1 MGDIISLR
9 FYCTM
14 KRNINQAQVPFL
26 LPESRGA
33 TAMRVLLILSIAG
46 QVIAPILNPDNSNG
60 HGFHDQAALL
70 PGGGNFG
77 MLPSI
82 LSGNQ
87 ALSYE
92 QYTGSPIDQSL
103 NPQNPNSNSRED
115 RAWEDGSRMVK
126 LSGFGGGLMLQGANL
141 MLPGLNV
148 ALPRRALSS
157 INEQMLDGAQTISFA
172 DRTGTRYLAEASQLA
187 TETIAKVGDK
197 TADAG
202 ANMVVGLLRGYEQ
215 HFDGLF
221 RPTKTEVL
229 RNMAD
234 ALMGSDYALPE
245 GGASSMMLEYIRLK
259 KPASVSEL
267 RAVFLDTVL
276 AASQVVRNND
286 GTFTQFLD
294 NGQSVTLDENAAMD
308 IFSESILYFGS
319 EMASRKAVATW
330 NSMLDAVG
338 LSDLKQ
344 QASDDYDVPET
355 KPSGLSNNSYNL
367 PEAVV
372 RGPDLQPIAGMT
384 VASQEKALMEALN
397 NGTLTQNYEY
407 VLVDLSADQ
416 SRALNMPNGLTSNQV
431 LYIRDK
437 ATGNLIPQGAFADP
451 IFEGLAT
458 PLDIGNGQFDLGRMP
473 TIKFT
478 DPQLYKGLFADPNL
492 GVSIT
497 GSDIRLGQISMMDY
511 AGNPLTI
518 KSADFGSYNFR
529 LIELRKVQPGNR
541 NFVIQVADGSGNPIG
556 IMNADTS
563 FINTAGFDHN
573 AARHSVGFTFSSLPE
588 SQQVF
593 SVIDNGKLTT
603 ATNYSKLLSGQS
615 VVIDGVEFTPVFS
628 GGSPVASGLG
638 EGTNMIVSVTNSAG
652 ETLPPVYIQQKSP
665 GMKAQAFWMSPEESA
680 MLARMPQE
688 YWGQDF
694 IKVMDRLNNGGHV
707 ELNVNGT
714 QVKITSMADLDAY
727 ISNPANS
734 IKLPGRTNPRLS
746 SFSSFLNS
754 KGVLYSFNFA
764 SYGLQFLDIAK
775 PWIKA
780 EINRPYLGNSCGG
793 DSCDGASFEF
803 WYPISQMTI
812 QGMGSMYNMYPAS
825 ITQAEVDVSRLEGN
839 PNDKN
844 LYFVYLGDRVA
855 FNDGARPSLF
865 GAMPVIFRSD
875 EIASRFF
882 MELIKPSDPSRS
894 KINPVFLT
902 PGTWVRVFN
911 QDLGEVPDEHIVA
924 EGEDYVYEQFKVN
937 VVDSLPTKVHDIDP
951 YDYPNRIHAQVVS
964 SYLESGTPVL
974 QDVIIVAL
982 RDKSGRERIYI
993 KLEDGMSNLR
1003 ADSPNF
1009 NSLVAE
1015 INYGK

>member
-1 MGDIISLR
+1 
-9 FYCTM
+9 M
-14 KRNINQAQVPFL
+14 KRNINQAPVPVF
-26 LPESRGA
+26 LPENRGA
-33 TAMRVLLILSIAG
+33 QAMRVLLILSIAG
-46 QVIAPILNPDNSNG
+46 QIVAPIFNPDNSNG
-60 HGFHDQAALL
+60 FHDQAAIM
-70 PGGGNFG
+70 PGGSNFG
-77 MLPSI
+77 MLPALMNGS
-82 LSGNQ
+82 SV
-87 ALSYE
+87 LSYE
-92 QYTGSPIDQSL
+92 QYTGESLVQTL
-103 NPQNPNSNSRED
+103 NPQNPNSGRQDD
-115 RAWEDGSRMVK
+115 RSWEDSSRMVK
-126 LSGFGGGLMLQGANL
+126 LSGFGAGVMLQGSSL

-148 ALPRRALSS
+148 ALPRRALNS
-157 INEQMLDGAQTISFA
+157 INEQMLSGADAISFS

-187 TETIAKVGDK
+187 SGAIAEVDAK
-197 TADAG
+197 TADTG
-202 ANMVVGLLRGYEQ
+202 ANLVVGLLKGYEQ

-234 ALMGSDYALPE
+234 AMMGSDYALPE
-245 GGASSMMLEYIRLK
+245 GGASSMMLEYINMK
-259 KPASVSEL
+259 KPASISEL
-267 RAVFLDTVL
+267 KAVFLDTVL
-276 AASQVVRNND
+276 AASQVVRNTD
-286 GTFTQFLD
+286 GSFTQYLD
-294 NGQSVTLDENAAMD
+294 NGQSLALDEDAAMD
-308 IFSESILYFGS
+308 IFTESVLYFGS
-319 EMASRKAVATW
+319 EMASRKAVSTW

-338 LSDLKQ
+338 LSDFKQ
-344 QASDDYDVPET
+344 QGSDDYDVPET

-372 RGPDLQPIAGMT
+372 RGPDLQPIPGMT

-407 VLVDLSADQ
+407 VLVDLTSDQ
-416 SRALNMPNGLTSNQV
+416 SRALNMPNGLTNNQV

-451 IFEGLAT
+451 VFEGLAT
-458 PLDIGNGQFDLGRMP
+458 PLDIGNGQFDLARMP
-473 TIKFT
+473 VVRFS

-497 GSDIRLGQISMMDY
+497 GSDIRLGQISMVDY

-518 KSADFGSYNFR
+518 NSGDFGSYNYR

-593 SVIDNGKLTT
+593 AMIDDGRLTSSS
-603 ATNYSKLLSGQS
+603 NYTRLLSGQS
-615 VVIDGVEFTPVFS
+615 VMIDGVEFTPVFS
-628 GGSPVASGLG
+628 GGSPIASGLG

-665 GMKAQAFWMSPEESA
+665 SMKAQAYWMSPEESA

-688 YWGQDF
+688 YWSQDF
-694 IKVMDRLNNGGHV
+694 IKIMERINRGGHV

-727 ISNPANS
+727 ISNPANN

-746 SFSSFLNS
+746 AFSSFLNN

-764 SYGLQFLDIAK
+764 SYGLQFLDLAK

-793 DSCDGASFEF
+793 DSCDGASLEF
-803 WYPISQMTI
+803 WYPISQMSI
-812 QGMGSMYNMYPAS
+812 QGMTSMYDMYPAS
-825 ITQAEVDVSRLEGN
+825 ITQAEVDVQRLEGN
-839 PNDKN
+839 PNDQN
-844 LYFVYLGDRVA
+844 VYFVYLGDRVA
-855 FNDGARPSLF
+855 FNDGARPSFL
-865 GAMPVIFRSD
+865 GAMPIIYRSD
-875 EIASRFF
+875 NIASRFF
-882 MELIKPSDPSRS
+882 MELIKPTDPARS
-894 KINPVFLT
+894 KINPIFLT
-902 PGTWVRVFN
+902 PGTHVSVYN
-911 QDLGEVPDEHIVA
+911 QELGENPDEHIVA

-937 VVDSLPTKVHDIDP
+937 MVASLPAKPHDVNP
-951 YDYPNRIHAQVVS
+951 YDYPNRIHARVVAAS
-964 SYLESGTPVL
+964 LQDGSPVM
-974 QDVIIVAL
+974 QDVIMVAL
-982 RDKSGRERIYI
+982 RDSSGKERIYI

-1003 ADSPNF
+1003 ADSPDF
-1009 NSLVAE
+1009 NKLVAE
-1015 INYGK
+1015 ISYGK